1 MSNKLPYLLTGFI
14 GSAYGIMIFFVL
26 PLSVLS
32 FNLGLLFEIFFLILV
47 GMIFGLTLILIN
59 LQRMIEI
66 LVVYVLLFF
75 EKKSMKMLI
84 LKNLSA
90 HRATNKMTSIIY
102 SLTLGCI
109 IFIIVS
115 SQNLLLLLE

>member
-47 GMIFGLTLILIN
+47 GMIFGLTLISIN
-59 LQRMIEI
+59 LQ
-66 LVVYVLLFF
+66 
-75 EKKSMKMLI
+75 
-84 LKNLSA
+84 
-90 HRATNKMTSIIY
+90 IY